1 MASNKEKHGSIWEG
15 ITIRKN
21 PAAMLMIYCSACG
34 KNANEYNWTLETA
47 ATFSDGDKTCPTL
60 LQLLL
65 ESLIDPKKYEDYQ
78 LVCPHCHEKVR
89 LKLLPLPQREALLQY
104 LQEVGEEY
112 LVERF

>member
-1 MASNKEKHGSIWEG
+1 
-15 ITIRKN
+15 
-21 PAAMLMIYCSACG
+21 MIYCSACG
-34 KNANEYNWTLETA
+34 KDANEYNWTLATA

-65 ESLIDPKKYEDYQ
+65 QPLDDPKKYEDYQ

-89 LKLLPLPQREALLQY
+89 IKQLTIPEREALLQY

-112 LVERF
+112 LIERF